1 MQDVPVLIVVAG
13 GSSRRYGKD
22 KLFEMLDG
30 KPVFIHTLERLA
42 PAAKRTV
49 LVVPPDKKA
58 RFRKTA
64 AEFLPELAVVF
75 ADGGASRPESVR
87 SGLAAAGAAPDELV
101 AIHDAARPLAD
112 AQLLRELC
120 ELAAKVGGAVP
131 GFPQADAQK
140 YVDEQGIVRNDL
152 PRSGVWNVGTPQ
164 VFRAESLQAAYR
176 GDVAKCLDDAEAVR
190 AAGGTVAVLPADA
203 PNIIITRPGDLEV
216 LEILLRR
223 LSRTGRRR
231 KDTDGR

>member
-1 MQDVPVLIVVAG
+1 MHEAPLLIVVAG

-22 KLFEMLDG
+22 KLFEMLGG
-30 KPVFIHTLERLA
+30 KPLFIHTLERLA

-58 RFRKTA
+58 RFREAVAKH
-64 AEFLPELAVVF
+64 LPGRNIAF

-87 SGLAAAGAAPDELV
+87 SGLAAAEAAPDELV

-112 AQLLRELC
+112 AKLLRELC
-120 ELAAKVGGAVP
+120 SLAAKVGGAVP

-140 YVDEQGIVRNDL
+140 CVDERGIIQTDL
-152 PRSGVWNVGTPQ
+152 PRARVWNVGTPQ
-164 VFRAESLQAAYR
+164 VFRSGALQAAYR

-190 AAGGTVAVLPADA
+190 AAGGDVAVLPAET
-203 PNIIITRPGDLEV
+203 PNIKITRPGDLKL
-216 LEILLRR
+216 LEFLL
-223 LSRTGRRR
+223 GR
-231 KDTDGR
+231 DS